1 MSDPEYVAIEHAG
14 RVTGV
19 PARTLRRWAEAGKVP
34 VVAGQRKRLVRL
46 EDVRRLAAMTGHQPD
61 TADVTGAYAG
71 QATGHVTEGV
81 AGDNI
86 PSPSA
91 VSPAARSQLEA
102 IRDEWLQPLIDQL
115 REAERTIGRLE
126 AERDQAAQERD
137 ALRAELTVAHPA
149 REEVAQDAIPVP
161 PRDDAG
167 TWAWE
172 AIGDKP
178 EPERPWWRRLFG
190 R

>member
-1 MSDPEYVAIEHAG
+1 MSYPEYVAIEVAG

-34 VVAGQRKRLVRL
+34 VMAGQRKRLVRL
-46 EDVRRLAAMTGHQPD
+46 ADVRRLAAMTGHQPNI
-61 TADVTGAYAG
+61 TDVAGASAG
-71 QATGHVTEGV
+71 QATGHMAEDV
-81 AGDNI
+81 AGDNMPL
-86 PSPSA
+86 PSSA

-126 AERDQAAQERD
+126 AERDQVAQERD
-137 ALRAELTVAHPA
+137 TLRAEFAAKHVT
-149 REEVAQDAIPVP
+149 QDMPQE
-161 PRDDAG
+161 RD
-167 TWAWE
+167 
-172 AIGDKP
+172 P
-178 EPERPWWRRLFG
+178 EPVRGDETVKAPDSLIDRLWRLFG

>member
-1 MSDPEYVAIEHAG
+1 MSDPEYVAIEVAG
-14 RVTGV
+14 RLTGV

-46 EDVRRLAAMTGHQPD
+46 DDVHRLAAMTGHQPD
-61 TADVTGAYAG
+61 TADVTGTSAG
-71 QATGHVTEGV
+71 QATGYMAEGV
-81 AGDNI
+81 AGDNMP
-86 PSPSA
+86 PSPGA

-137 ALRAELTVAHPA
+137 QLRAELTA
-149 REEVAQDAIPVP
+149 AQTMPQERAVS
-161 PRDDAG
+161 PRSDENRRVVSDSL
-167 TWAWE
+167 
-172 AIGDKP
+172 IG
-178 EPERPWWRRLFG
+178 RLRRLVG